1 MTDIERPE
9 IVPLSQKLDQELEA
23 ARRESLA
30 KQEPIEPTEE
40 EKRNGW
46 TTRTLTA
53 YLAERFAAQSL
64 AVDADSLHRRNSN
77 RPNESNHKYNPRR
90 WRS

>member
-1 MTDIERPE
+1 MDVSRPE
-9 IVPLSQKLDQELEA
+9 IVPLRDKLDHELEA
-23 ARRESLA
+23 ARREALA

-46 TTRTLTA
+46 TQRTLTA

-64 AVDADSLHRRNSN
+64 SVDADSLHRRNAR
-77 RPNESNHKYNPRR
+77 RPEEANHRYNPRR